1 MMKRSSIAVLAV
13 AVAFVLSSACKMQ
26 DDSVPQG
33 APVHG
38 APGRGGG
45 PAPGAGATNA
55 GAAPGARVVIEHP
68 PPVGEV
74 APIVRG
80 ELEKAQRDGR
90 RLVVYEG
97 ATWCQPCQQLH
108 RAIDKGELDA
118 AFPQL
123 TLLEFDADRDGERL
137 LNAGYTSRYIPLLAL
152 PNADGSSSGKQV
164 EGGVKGDG
172 TVALISNKLRGLL
185 ASN

>member
-1 MMKRSSIAVLAV
+1 MKRAPVWIVTLASMPFLGQ
-13 AVAFVLSSACKMQ
+13 ATACKMQ
-26 DDSVPQG
+26 ED
-33 APVHG
+33 
-38 APGRGGG
+38 
-45 PAPGAGATNA
+45 GAGTGTITADPPQRPPAT
-55 GAAPGARVVIEHP
+55 AAPSPSSHVIVDHP
-68 PPVGEV
+68 PAEGEV
-74 APIVRG
+74 APIVKD

-108 RAIDKGELDA
+108 HAIDRGELDS

-152 PNADGSSSGKQV
+152 PRPDGSSSGKQV
-164 EGGVKGDG
+164 AGGMKGDSN
-172 TVALISNKLRGLL
+172 VAYLSGKLRQLL
-185 ASN
+185 DSK